1 MNENVIGILGG
12 TFNPIH
18 NGHIELARLAHEQFC
33 IPTIYVMPSGNPASY
48 KDTSDVVSATH
59 RCNMVS
65 LAIKPF
71 SYMKLSKLEVDRKGY
86 TYTADTLMEL
96 SESFN
101 KIYFIIGA
109 DSLLY
114 LEKWKRPDVI
124 CSHCTLL
131 VANRDD
137 TRLAILEK
145 QKEFL
150 TQQYGA
156 DIHFINAPKLPFS
169 STSIREQIVK
179 HGNISAMVSDNVKNY
194 IYNNNLYIK

>member
-1 MNENVIGILGG
+1 MNKDVIGILGG

-18 NGHIELARLAHEQFC
+18 NGHIELAKLAHEQFD
-33 IPTIYVMPSGNPASY
+33 IPTIYVMPSGNPSSY

-59 RCNMVS
+59 RCNMVR

-71 SYMKLSKLEVDRKGY
+71 SYMQISTLEVERKGC
-86 TYTADTLMEL
+86 TYTSDTLLEL
-96 SESFN
+96 SEHFK
-101 KIYFIIGA
+101 KIFFIIGA

-114 LEKWKRPDVI
+114 LEKWKRPDII

-137 TRLAILEK
+137 TRIAVLDE

-150 TQQYGA
+150 AQQYGA

-169 STSIREQIVK
+169 STSIREAVTN
-179 HGNISAMVSDNVKNY
+179 NIDISKMVSTDVKNY
-194 IYNNNLYIK
+194 IYDNKLYL